1 MVYMNTNNMI
11 DRPKIEED
19 VKNYL
24 IARGVYD
31 PVDDGLIH
39 LLVFNYW
46 LTNEAEEDLLA
57 RGIQNNIRKSADDEP
72 YYQVNQSIGV
82 YNGAYKAVTAISTKL
97 GLTVLDRTKL
107 GLKTAKKASALDRLL
122 NDD

>member
-1 MVYMNTNNMI
+1 MNKYI
-11 DRPKIEED
+11 QIQED
-19 VKNYL
+19 VKDYL

-31 PVDDGLIH
+31 GVDDSLIVE
-39 LLVFNYW
+39 LVFNME
-46 LTNEAEEDLLA
+46 LCDEARDDIRK
-57 RGIQNNIRKSADDEP
+57 RGIQVNIRKSADDEP

-122 NDD
+122 NDE